1 MTRTVSVIVPCYTAR
16 PWVAATLQSAL
27 AQDVPRLELIV
38 VDDGSTDGSAELV
51 QLEFPMARIART
63 RRQGPSRARNVGTH
77 LATGDFIQYLDADDQ
92 LAQGKLRQQIGA
104 LDEDGADVAYGDW
117 QELHAAQT
125 GGDERGRRVER
136 QIEGPVDIAL
146 FTDFWCP
153 PAVYLFRR
161 RIVERVGG
169 WNEAL
174 PVIQDARFALDCALQ
189 DGRFVYTP
197 GVQAFY
203 RVHSG
208 GSVST
213 RDRPAFLRDRL
224 RNARGMQRWW
234 SIRGQLD
241 KAHTDALLKVY
252 GQVARDSF
260 TREDALFEQACA
272 ALERLQPGYRPS
284 HPWHLALASRLV
296 GYRKA
301 EVVALR
307 YRNFKQLVRSTLRP
321 RVNA

>member
-1 MTRTVSVIVPCYTAR
+1 MNSTISVVVPCFNAR
-16 PWVAATLQSAL
+16 PWLRATLRSAL
-27 AQDVPRLELIV
+27 EQDMRLELIV

-51 QLEFPMARIART
+51 QTEFPMARIART

-92 LAQGKLRQQIGA
+92 LAPDKLRTQVRA
-104 LDEDGADVAYGDW
+104 LDDAGADVAYGDW
-117 QELHAAQT
+117 QELHAAET
-125 GGDERGRRVER
+125 GADELGQLVE
-136 QIEGPVDIAL
+136 QHIEGPADIAL

-153 PAVYLFRR
+153 QAVYLFRQ

-174 PVIQDARFALDCALQ
+174 PIIQDARFALDFALH
-189 DGRFVYTP
+189 GGTFAYTP

-203 RVHSG
+203 RVHAG

-213 RDRPAFLRDRL
+213 RDRPGFIRDRL
-224 RNARGMQRWW
+224 RNARGMEMWW
-234 SIRGQLD
+234 SARGQLD
-241 KAHTDALLKVY
+241 RRHRDAVLKVY

-260 TREDALFEQACA
+260 TRDDALFEQACA

-284 HPWHLALASRLV
+284 HPWHLALASRLF
-296 GYRKA
+296 GYRRA
-301 EVVALR
+301 ESVALR
-307 YRNFKQLVRSTLRP
+307 YRNVKHLLRHT
-321 RVNA
+321 

>member
-1 MTRTVSVIVPCYTAR
+1 MTTSISVVVPCFNAR
-16 PWVAATLQSAL
+16 PWLRATLRSAL
-27 AQDVPRLELIV
+27 QQDVPRLELIV
-38 VDDGSTDGSAELV
+38 VDDGSTDGGAELV
-51 QLEFPMARIART
+51 QAEFPMARIART

-92 LAQGKLRQQIGA
+92 LAEGKLRRQIEA
-104 LDEDGADVAYGDW
+104 LDSDGADVAYGDW
-117 QELHAAQT
+117 QEMYDAPT
-125 GGDERGRRVER
+125 GDDELGQLIER

-189 DGRFVYTP
+189 DGKFVYCA
-197 GVQAFY
+197 GVQAYY
-203 RVHSG
+203 RVHTQ

-213 RDRPAFLRDRL
+213 RDRPAFIRDRL
-224 RNARGMQRWW
+224 RNARAMEMWW
-234 SIRGQLD
+234 TTRGQLD
-241 KAHTDALLKVY
+241 RRHREAVLKVY

-260 TREDALFEQACA
+260 TRDDALFDQACT
-272 ALERLQPGYRPS
+272 ALEQLQPGYRPS
-284 HPWHLALASRLV
+284 HPWHLALASRLF
-296 GYRKA
+296 GYRRA
-301 EVVALR
+301 ESVALR
-307 YRNFKQLVRSTLRP
+307 YRNLKHLVRHT
-321 RVNA
+321 